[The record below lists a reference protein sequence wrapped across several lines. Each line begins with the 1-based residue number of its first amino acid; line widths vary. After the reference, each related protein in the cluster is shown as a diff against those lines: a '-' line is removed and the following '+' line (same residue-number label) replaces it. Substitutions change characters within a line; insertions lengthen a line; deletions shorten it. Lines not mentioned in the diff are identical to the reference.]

1 MVLTAG
7 ADLTG
12 LVQSGQSVA
21 NDFGVSMRK
30 KVIAVVVAAAFGAG
44 VGAFLGYGPL
54 LKYKTEGVLSMEMG
68 TAEYKRFAELAN
80 DTTTVRQYMA
90 VAAPPDVKGD
100 DLDRLVR
107 DIARGDWH
115 KPVPKVSRADAKELP
130 DVLLQLE
137 QEREKNLETRSDDA
151 SRRPPV
157 TVYLGLRLTHTAP
170 EPQQAANVA
179 TWLGDYFKDVAT
191 RESVR
196 EQVSRWTADN
206 RQFSD
211 RALERKLKF
220 EFDIQQAQKRATAL
234 KAIVAAYPDA
244 ARRDSQQVVD
254 VRKDNEKFMSPM
266 SQLVGA
272 ESEVI
277 DIRERLQKLE
287 REIEQQS
294 FVKSLVLEAEAA
306 ANKAQSGSDSVR
318 QLSGVITE
326 TSKKVKTEAER
337 EKLLSL
343 AADLSQI
350 SARFLSQA
358 QFVAKPSVPSQPER
372 PTPRMVIA
380 LAGLLAGFL
389 AAVFLWRQLLVQL
402 LWRDENEKT

>member
-1 MVLTAG
+1 M
-7 ADLTG
+7 
-12 LVQSGQSVA
+12 Q
-21 NDFGVSMRK
+21 K
-30 KVIAVVVAAAFGAG
+30 KVIVVVVAAALGAG
-44 VGAFLGYGPL
+44 VGAVLGYGPL
-54 LKYKTEGVLSMEMG
+54 LRYKTEGVLSMEMG
-68 TAEYKRFAELAN
+68 TAEYKRFSELAN

-90 VAAPPDVKGD
+90 VAPPPDLNGD
-100 DLDRLVR
+100 QR
-107 DIARGDWH
+107 DSLITKIARGEWH

-137 QEREKNLETRSDDA
+137 QEREKSLQRD
-151 SRRPPV
+151 SRLQDRERKLLV
-157 TVYLGLRLTHTAP
+157 TVYLGLRLTHTAHQ
-170 EPQQAANVA
+170 PQQAADVA
-179 TWLGDYFKDVAT
+179 SWLGGYFKDVAT
-191 RESVR
+191 REAVR

-211 RALERKLKF
+211 RALERKLQF
-220 EFDIQQAQKRATAL
+220 EFDIQQAQTRATAL

-254 VRKDNEKFMSPM
+254 VRKDNEKFMSPT

-272 ESEVI
+272 ESEII
-277 DIRERLQKLE
+277 DIRERLQKLD

-294 FVKSLVLEAEAA
+294 FVKSLVLDAEAA

-318 QLSGVITE
+318 QLSDVITQ

-358 QFVAKPSVPSQPER
+358 QFVAKPSVPSRPER
-372 PTPRMVIA
+372 PTPLMVTVLGA
-380 LAGLLAGFL
+380 LLAGFL
-389 AAVFLWRQLLVQL
+389 AALYLWRQRIIEVF
-402 LWRDENEKT
+402 WRDESEKM

>member
-1 MVLTAG
+1 
-7 ADLTG
+7 
-12 LVQSGQSVA
+12 
-21 NDFGVSMRK
+21 MRM
-30 KVIAVVVAAAFGAG
+30 KVIAVVLAAAFGAG
-44 VGAFLGYGPL
+44 VGALLGYGPL

-90 VAAPPDVKGD
+90 VAPPPEIKGD

-107 DIARGDWH
+107 GVARGEWH

-137 QEREKNLETRSDDA
+137 QEREKTTERERDLNRGREAERK
-151 SRRPPV
+151 PPV
-157 TVYLGLRLTHTAP
+157 TVYLGLRLTYAAAEP
-170 EPQQAANVA
+170 EQVA
-179 TWLGDYFKDVAT
+179 RVASWLGDYFKDVAT
-191 RESVR
+191 REAVR

-272 ESEVI
+272 ESEII
-277 DIRERLQKLE
+277 DIRERLQKLD

-326 TSKKVKTEAER
+326 TSKKVRTEAER

-380 LAGLLAGFL
+380 LGGLLAGFL
-389 AAVFLWRQLLVQL
+389 AAVFLWRQLLIQL
-402 LWRDENEKT
+402 LWRDEEEKT

>member
-1 MVLTAG
+1 
-7 ADLTG
+7 
-12 LVQSGQSVA
+12 
-21 NDFGVSMRK
+21 MRM
-30 KVIAVVVAAAFGAG
+30 KVIAVVLAAAFGAG
-44 VGAFLGYGPL
+44 VGALLGYGPL

-90 VAAPPDVKGD
+90 VAPPPEIKGD

-107 DIARGDWH
+107 GVARGEWH

-137 QEREKNLETRSDDA
+137 QEREKTTERERDLNRGREAERK
-151 SRRPPV
+151 PPV
-157 TVYLGLRLTHTAP
+157 TVYLGLRLTYATAEP
-170 EPQQAANVA
+170 EQVA
-179 TWLGDYFKDVAT
+179 RVASWLGDYFKDVAT
-191 RESVR
+191 REAVR

-272 ESEVI
+272 ESEII
-277 DIRERLQKLE
+277 DIRERLQKLD

-326 TSKKVKTEAER
+326 TSKKVRTEAER

-380 LAGLLAGFL
+380 LGGLLAGFL
-389 AAVFLWRQLLVQL
+389 AAVFLWRQLLIQL
-402 LWRDENEKT
+402 LWRDEEEKT